1 MSDTETVGLSE
12 RELADFER
20 RNPAGVTVQ
29 QLVDAFAGRLTE
41 ATFRKYVQVGLLP
54 RSVRV
59 GRKGKNR
66 GSQGMYPA
74 TVARRIELVRRLM
87 AEGHTIEEIQRDYL
101 FARGEIEEL
110 DRSIERAMG
119 ALTRQVEDRG
129 DELATRKLGEAR
141 TLGAAFSA
149 LLAEIEQRVSMR
161 ARMER
166 AVV

>member
-1 MSDTETVGLSE
+1 MTDTEHNGLSD
-12 RELADFER
+12 RDLAEFEGR
-20 RNPAGVTVQ
+20 HPAGVTVQ
-29 QLVDAFAGRLTE
+29 QLVDAFGGRLTE

-66 GSQGMYPA
+66 GSQGLYPA

-87 AEGHTIEEIQRDYL
+87 SEGHTIEEIQREFL
-101 FARGEIEEL
+101 FARGDLEEL
-110 DRSIERAMG
+110 ERVLSRALG
-119 ALTRQVEDRG
+119 ALGDKVESRG
-129 DELATRKLGEAR
+129 DELARRKLEDAR
-141 TLGAAFSA
+141 ALGAQFVS
-149 LLAEIEQRVSMR
+149 LLEGVEQRLSMH

>member
-12 RELADFER
+12 RELGDFER

-87 AEGHTIEEIQRDYL
+87 AEGNTIEEIQRDHL

-110 DRSIERAMG
+110 DRSIERAMS
-119 ALTRQVEDRG
+119 ALGRQVEHRG
-129 DELATRKLGEAR
+129 DELATRKLVEAR

>member
-1 MSDTETVGLSE
+1 MSDVEIGALSD
-12 RELADFER
+12 RDLADFER
-20 RNPAGVTVQ
+20 RNPGGVTVQ

-66 GSQGMYPA
+66 GSQGLYPA

-101 FARGEIEEL
+101 FARGELEEL
-110 DRSIERAMG
+110 ERSLERVFG
-119 ALTRQVEDRG
+119 ALSRQVADRG
-129 DELATRKLGEAR
+129 DDLATRKLAEAR
-141 TLGAAFSA
+141 TLGASFGA

>member
-1 MSDTETVGLSE
+1 VSDTEIGALSD
-12 RELADFER
+12 RDLADFER

-66 GSQGMYPA
+66 GSQGLYPA

-101 FARGEIEEL
+101 FARGELEEL
-110 DRSIERAMG
+110 DRALDRAMG
-119 ALTRQVEDRG
+119 ALARQVQDRG
-129 DELATRKLGEAR
+129 DELASRKLAEAR
-141 TLGAAFSA
+141 TLGASFGA

>member
-1 MSDTETVGLSE
+1 MSETEHNALSDHD
-12 RELADFER
+12 LVDFER
-20 RNPAGVTVQ
+20 RHPSGVTVQ
-29 QLVDAFAGRLTE
+29 QLVDAFGGRLTE

-66 GSQGMYPA
+66 GSQGLYPA

-87 AEGHTIEEIQRDYL
+87 SEGHTIEEIQRDFL
-101 FARGEIEEL
+101 FARGDLEEL
-110 DRSIERAMG
+110 DRALARAVVVLDEKVT
-119 ALTRQVEDRG
+119 ARG
-129 DELATRKLGEAR
+129 DELARRKLDEAR
-141 TLGAAFSA
+141 ALGARFSA
-149 LLAEIEQRVSMR
+149 LLDEVEQRLSMR